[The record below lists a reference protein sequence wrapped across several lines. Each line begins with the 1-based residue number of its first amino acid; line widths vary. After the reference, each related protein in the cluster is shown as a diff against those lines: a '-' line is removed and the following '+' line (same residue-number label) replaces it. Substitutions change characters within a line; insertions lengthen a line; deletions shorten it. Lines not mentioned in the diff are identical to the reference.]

1 MRQYEDMNQTPRL
14 PIRTPADDPRLAE
27 AFAKGLRGPNGEIIN
42 IFGALGNHPD
52 MMKRWLVFAGHVM
65 SKNTLSARDR
75 ELLILRTG
83 WNCRS
88 RYEWGQHVLIALECN
103 VSEAEIEAVK
113 AGPSHSSWSE
123 WDALLLRAADEL
135 HEQFGLSDATWA
147 ALAAKNSPEQ
157 MLDTVATVGQYHL
170 VAMFLNSLRVP
181 LDPGVPD
188 VSFPA

>member
-1 MRQYEDMNQTPRL
+1 MTDAARL
-14 PIRTPADDPRLAE
+14 PIRNPNDDPRLSE
-27 AFAKGLRGPNGEIIN
+27 LFAKGLRGPNGEIIN
-42 IFGALGNHPD
+42 IFGALGNHPE

-75 ELLILRTG
+75 EILILRTG

-88 RYEWGQHVLIALECN
+88 RYEWGQHVLIALECGLT
-103 VSEAEIEAVK
+103 ADEIEAVK
-113 AGPSHSSWSE
+113 SGASHSTWTDWE
-123 WDALLLRAADEL
+123 KLLLRAADEL
-135 HEQFGLSDATWA
+135 HDRFTLSDETWN
-147 ALAAKNSPEQ
+147 ALAARNTPEQ

-188 VSFPA
+188 VTFPS

>member
-1 MRQYEDMNQTPRL
+1 MTESARL
-14 PIRTPADDPRLAE
+14 PIRKPEDDARLTE
-27 AFAKGLRGPNGEIIN
+27 LFAKGLRGPNGEIIN

-52 MMKRWLVFAGHVM
+52 LLKRWLVFAGHVM
-65 SKNTLSARDR
+65 SKNTLSPRDR
-75 ELLILRTG
+75 ELIILRTG

-113 AGPSHSSWSE
+113 AGPSHPSWSA

-135 HEQFGLSDATWA
+135 HETFGLSDATWA
-147 ALAAKNSPEQ
+147 ALAERSTPEQ

-188 VSFPA
+188 VTFPS